1 MYLQRLEIYGF
12 KSFAQKMVLEFLTP
26 QNKTKGITA
35 IVGPNGSG
43 KSNVADAIRWVL
55 GEQSI
60 KTLRGK
66 KGEDVIFAGS
76 DKKTRLGMAEV
87 SLLLNNEDMEAPIDV
102 SEALMT
108 RRLYRDGGSEYMLNG
123 HNARLQDIALLLARA
138 RFGQKNY
145 VVIGQ
150 GMVDSI
156 LRVTPRERKDFFDE
170 AAGVR
175 EFQIKRHIALNK
187 LKATYRNLQQAESLI
202 REIEPRLRSLNRQVK
217 RLADREAVERELKD
231 LQKQYYGHLWWDLD
245 ARHGEFDRQFQRLD
259 EQSQKKKA
267 EHRAIL
273 GQFKELE
280 ERATASQAFL
290 DLQKKYEDTLHQR
303 EELQRKKME
312 QQSQLEIDRI
322 RQTAQKIAT
331 PMPVGDII
339 REVEIVVGEQ
349 GKLVDK
355 VLHIKSLDE
364 LDELG
369 ESLRALQAK
378 MNQLL
383 ARLRNPLT
391 EKKEYTPNPQL
402 VSGLAAAE
410 EGLKKFSAELAHVNS
425 EMQRLNKEENEK
437 KGQFF
442 ELQHTLQQKQEE
454 VHEIDQHLNNVKI
467 ELAKLDT
474 RRETLEEEMST
485 ELGPLAAEVKI
496 KKEVVPGPETPV
508 VPATELQPQIF
519 KLKHQLE
526 LIGGIDPEA
535 VAEHKETSERFDF
548 LSTQVNDLKKA
559 MEDTI
564 KSVLEMDKI
573 MKAKRDEALKKIN
586 EEFGNYFKILFNGGT
601 AKLVP
606 LYEEA
611 DKEKADEV
619 EEEGVADLVE
629 EEAEEES
636 EESANSEKGIEELF
650 KQFKVDKEPALIGIE
665 IQATPPGKH
674 IKDINILSGGERAL
688 TSVGLI
694 CAILA
699 YSPSPFVVLDE
710 VDAALDEFNS
720 IRFAEIMDKLS
731 ERTQFIVITHNRA
744 TMHKAQVLYGVTMG
758 DDGVSRLLSIK
769 LDDAEKVVAGY
780 KKK

>member
-12 KSFAQKMVLEFLTP
+12 KSFAQKIVLEFLTP

-60 KTLRGK
+60 KSLRGK
-66 KGEDVIFAGS
+66 KSEDVIFAGS

-217 RLADREAVERELKD
+217 RLADREVVERELKE
-231 LQKQYYGHLWWDLD
+231 LQKQYYGHLWRDLD
-245 ARHGEFDRQFQRLD
+245 TKRGEFDRQFQRLD
-259 EQSQKKKA
+259 EQSQKKKD
-267 EHRAIL
+267 EHLAIL
-273 GQFKELE
+273 SQFKELE

-290 DLQKKYEDTLHQR
+290 DLQKKYEETSRQR

-322 RQTAQKIAT
+322 RQTAQKIAA
-331 PMPVGDII
+331 PLPIGDII
-339 REVEIVVGEQ
+339 REIEFVVGEQ
-349 GKLVDK
+349 GKLVDR

-364 LDELG
+364 LDDLG
-369 ESLRALQAK
+369 ESLRALQVK

-383 ARLRNPLT
+383 ARLKNPLT
-391 EKKEYTPNPQL
+391 EKKEYAPNQQL
-402 VSGLAAAE
+402 ISGLAVAE
-410 EGLKKFSAELAHVNS
+410 EGLKKLSVDLAQVNG
-425 EMQRLNKEENEK
+425 EMQKLNKEENEK

-454 VHEIDQHLNNVKI
+454 IHELDQHLNNVKI

-496 KKEVVPGPETPV
+496 KK
-508 VPATELQPQIF
+508 
-519 KLKHQLE
+519 K
-526 LIGGIDPEA
+526 
-535 VAEHKETSERFDF
+535 
-548 LSTQVNDLKKA
+548 
-559 MEDTI
+559 
-564 KSVLEMDKI
+564 
-573 MKAKRDEALKKIN
+573 
-586 EEFGNYFKILFNGGT
+586 
-601 AKLVP
+601 
-606 LYEEA
+606 
-611 DKEKADEV
+611 
-619 EEEGVADLVE
+619 
-629 EEAEEES
+629 
-636 EESANSEKGIEELF
+636 
-650 KQFKVDKEPALIGIE
+650 
-665 IQATPPGKH
+665 
-674 IKDINILSGGERAL
+674 
-688 TSVGLI
+688 
-694 CAILA
+694 
-699 YSPSPFVVLDE
+699 
-710 VDAALDEFNS
+710 
-720 IRFAEIMDKLS
+720 
-731 ERTQFIVITHNRA
+731 
-744 TMHKAQVLYGVTMG
+744 
-758 DDGVSRLLSIK
+758 
-769 LDDAEKVVAGY
+769 
-780 KKK
+780 